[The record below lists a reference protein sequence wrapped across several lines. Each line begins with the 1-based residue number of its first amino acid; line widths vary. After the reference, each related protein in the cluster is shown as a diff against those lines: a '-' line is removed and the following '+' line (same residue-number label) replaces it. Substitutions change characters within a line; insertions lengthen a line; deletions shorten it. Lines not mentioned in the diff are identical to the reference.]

1 MRSFVL
7 HIIALVFV
15 VSAVNADQHIVAPG
29 VSLQSIVD
37 TALFGDTIYVSPGIY
52 EGNIML
58 SRKLSLFGSGNAVI
72 RGKGKGSV
80 VTVTADSCVI
90 RNFIIEHTGKDL
102 LYEDAGILL
111 MSKYNTIRNTTL
123 RNTLFGIYIK
133 QSDGNIIADNVIS
146 SFAELDQG
154 QRGSGIHIW
163 NSHGNVIT
171 GNTISRTRDG
181 IYIQY
186 ANHTLITDNLVHS
199 LRYGLHYMYADSNIF
214 LRNSFYDN
222 VAGAA
227 IMYTRNIIMKNNL
240 FLRYR
245 GFSSYGILLQDCH
258 YSFADSNIIADNV
271 TGIFMEAS
279 TNNLF
284 NNNIIAQ
291 NDFAMQMYQNS
302 VHNVFTGNT
311 FLDNLNPLTLV
322 GKRTES
328 QWNKNGIGNYWSSYE
343 GYDLDADGIGDIP
356 MRIQN
361 VFNYL
366 EGKNANV
373 RLYLYSPASQALAL
387 SAKAF
392 PIIDINNEIDGYP
405 LMTPGK
411 TDWAYA
417 LLSAIPGSERNAQ
430 HGHIARSIFFIS
442 LTVVVGYIILHMQ
455 RKERQ

>member
-1 MRSFVL
+1 M
-7 HIIALVFV
+7 
-15 VSAVNADQHIVAPG
+15 
-29 VSLQSIVD
+29 
-37 TALFGDTIYVSPGIY
+37 
-52 EGNIML
+52 
-58 SRKLSLFGSGNAVI
+58 
-72 RGKGKGSV
+72 
-80 VTVTADSCVI
+80 
-90 RNFIIEHTGKDL
+90 
-102 LYEDAGILL
+102 
-111 MSKYNTIRNTTL
+111 
-123 RNTLFGIYIK
+123 
-133 QSDGNIIADNVIS
+133 
-146 SFAELDQG
+146 
-154 QRGSGIHIW
+154 
-163 NSHGNVIT
+163 
-171 GNTISRTRDG
+171 
-181 IYIQY
+181 
-186 ANHTLITDNLVHS
+186 
-199 LRYGLHYMYADSNIF
+199 
-214 LRNSFYDN
+214 
-222 VAGAA
+222 
-227 IMYTRNIIMKNNL
+227 
-240 FLRYR
+240 
-245 GFSSYGILLQDCH
+245 QDCH

-392 PIIDINNEIDGYP
+392 PIIDINKEIDGYP

-417 LLSAIPGSERNAQ
+417 LHSAIPGSERNAQ

-442 LTVVVGYIILHMQ
+442 LTVVVGFIILRMQ